1 MCNAGVRGARN
12 LAKSG
17 VVTMSSENMSKAFG
31 WRVYGLGMAAMGVL
45 ALVLG
50 DLLSSQE
57 VPDGFPG
64 RKALA
69 YAVAV
74 FVTVAGAAVLWRRTT
89 TWAAAALAAYFG
101 LVVVVLMDGRLLL
114 TGYASYGIYEELAE
128 PLAMAAAGLI
138 VYAASADIEAAL
150 AARLIRIG
158 QIVFGICAVIFGGA
172 HFAYMNL
179 TAPLVPKWLP
189 PSQVFWGCATGV
201 GQIAAGIAILTT
213 VQARLAAILLT
224 AMYASFIPLVFV
236 PVLLADPS
244 NDFRWDEAVATLAL
258 TGVAWVMVDSFAR
271 RQALS

>member
-1 MCNAGVRGARN
+1 MVF
-12 LAKSG
+12 
-17 VVTMSSENMSKAFG
+17 SENMSKTFG

-50 DLLSSQE
+50 DFLSGQE

-64 RKALA
+64 RKVLA

-74 FVTVAGAAVLWRRTT
+74 FLTAAGAGILWQRTT
-89 TWAAAALAAYFG
+89 AWAAVALAAFFAF
-101 LVVVVLMDGRLLL
+101 VVVVMDGRLLL
-114 TGYASYGIYEELAE
+114 TDYAGYGIYEEIAE
-128 PLAMAAAGLI
+128 PLAMAAGGL
-138 VYAASADIEAAL
+138 VMYAASAEVDAAL
-150 AARLIRIG
+150 ASRLTRIG

-179 TAPLVPKWLP
+179 TAPLVPQWLP
-189 PSQVFWGCATGV
+189 PGQVFWGYATGV

-236 PVLLADPS
+236 PVLLADHS
-244 NDFRWDEAVATLAL
+244 NNFRWGEAVATLAL
-258 TGVAWVMVDSFAR
+258 TGVAWVMADSCTR